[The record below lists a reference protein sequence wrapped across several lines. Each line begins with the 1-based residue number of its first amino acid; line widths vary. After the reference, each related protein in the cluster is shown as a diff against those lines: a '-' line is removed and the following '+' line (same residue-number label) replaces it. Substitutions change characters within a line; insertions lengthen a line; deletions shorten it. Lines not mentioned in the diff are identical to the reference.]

1 MDDGTL
7 QQVIYYRLQYLVAM
21 MKSDLLF
28 GQIFLRR
35 RSGRN
40 AMRPVV
46 QFQVSLFLPAFI
58 LFSSL

>member
-1 MDDGTL
+1 
-7 QQVIYYRLQYLVAM
+7 

-40 AMRPVV
+40 AMRRVV

-58 LFSSL
+58 LFSSLDELEE